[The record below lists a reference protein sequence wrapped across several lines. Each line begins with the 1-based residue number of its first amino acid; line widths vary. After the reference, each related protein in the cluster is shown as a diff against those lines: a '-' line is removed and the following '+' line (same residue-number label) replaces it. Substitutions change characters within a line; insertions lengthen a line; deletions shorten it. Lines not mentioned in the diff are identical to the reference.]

1 MLIKGNLP
9 SVLSLA
15 DYKGRVLLL
24 LFLLAVFLEVVKA
37 ILELDRRDSIAK
49 LSA

>member
-9 SVLSLA
+9 SVLSVA

-24 LFLLAVFLEVVKA
+24 LLLAVFLEVVKA
-37 ILELDRRDSIAK
+37 ILEFDRRDSIAK

>member
-9 SVLSLA
+9 SVLSVA
-15 DYKGRVLLL
+15 DYKGRFLLL
-24 LFLLAVFLEVVKA
+24 LLLTVFLEVVKA
-37 ILELDRRDSIAK
+37 ILEFDRRDSIAK